1 MPKPVLNSDTVG
13 FFGKLPATGD
23 FVARGLPQGLRPF
36 LDQWLTRNF
45 IHHARVPDAWPPDG
59 YRAIVK
65 WDKKWLI
72 LLILPSR
79 DKAGREFPLGIC
91 RTTHPA
97 PDRNSANIWCETV
110 LDLARNVIERKT
122 TADVLIQSL
131 ALLENTDL
139 IPVSGSNKDSIW
151 P

>member
-1 MPKPVLNSDTVG
+1 MPKPVLNKDSVG

-45 IHHARVPDAWPPDG
+45 AHRARTPDDWPTDG

-65 WDKKWLI
+65 WEKNWLI
-72 LLILPSR
+72 LLILPSH
-79 DKAGREFPLGIC
+79 DKAGREFPLSVC
-91 RTTHPA
+91 RTTHCA
-97 PDRNSANIWCETV
+97 PDRTSADIWCNTV
-110 LDLARNVIERKT
+110 CDLARDAIENIT
-122 TADVLIQSL
+122 PANGLIQSL
-131 ALLENTDL
+131 ALLENTNL
-139 IPVSGSNKDSIW
+139 VPEANPKEDSIW